1 MKYLFFLVPFL
12 LFADAKSEIDKI
24 NDLLENKHTHK
35 EEYINKNTQR
45 LLSLEIEET
54 MLLKKLIKFKKNLIK
69 INVLYKNKEII

>member
-69 INVLYKNKEII
+69 INVLYKNKE